1 MTRPHYVTP
10 PPEEVFPLFAAP
22 AQRHSATSV
31 AAAESFAAAT
41 LNRLERLVLDF
52 IRSRPDGVTDEEIA
66 TGLKMNP
73 STARPRRITLA
84 RRGLVVE
91 AGTRKAASGR
101 GATVWMVA

>member
-1 MTRPHYVTP
+1 MRPHYVTP
-10 PPEEVFPLFAAP
+10 PPEEVFPLFAAAP

-31 AAAESFAAAT
+31 AAAESIDGAT

-66 TGLKMNP
+66 AGLEMNP
-73 STARPRRITLA
+73 STARPRRITLV
-84 RRGLVVE
+84 RRGFVVE

-101 GATVWMVA
+101 GATVWRVA